1 MQTFTGEPW
10 LRYEAARAH
19 AEAAE
24 MDSVVE
30 AGLAHATA
38 EELQHELNRRLE
50 PVGQVAIILS
60 GSQLDDLD
68 HLLQYIAKHK
78 ELRAGDYTD
87 DQLLGSLFAI
97 RYGAEYLA
105 RSLNKL
111 VGDAR

>member
-10 LRYEAARAH
+10 LQYEAARAH

-30 AGLAHATA
+30 TGFAHATG
-38 EELQHELNRRLE
+38 EVLQHELNKRLE
-50 PVGQVAIILS
+50 PVGQVAVCL
-60 GSQLDDLD
+60 GGQLDDLD
-68 HLLQYIAKHK
+68 HLLEYIEKHK
-78 ELRAGDYTD
+78 ELRAGKYTD

-111 VGDAR
+111 VGGAR